1 MCVPIPINQ
10 PTLILNQPPKS
21 LLNCDRNELG
31 WVRVLT
37 KVKQC
42 PWFQIIHSS
51 SMKMVS
57 TYYSFVFSYHLVH
70 EEREGASTYI
80 TLHIMIIPLPFS
92 CENSF
97 IWSIYIFLAKPPIV
111 MFCWGFSSAPISNF
125 VTVKALYS
133 TGKSLIQKK
142 LYSRRSTWQNHVVI
156 CNFAFGLRAILIQR
170 A

>member
-31 WVRVLT
+31 WVGVLT

-97 IWSIYIFLAKPPIV
+97 IWSIYIFSKATHLDV
-111 MFCWGFSSAPISNF
+111 LLGFFFSTNF
-125 VTVKALYS
+125 QFRYGQS
-133 TGKSLIQKK
+133 TL
-142 LYSRRSTWQNHVVI
+142 
-156 CNFAFGLRAILIQR
+156 
-170 A
+170 